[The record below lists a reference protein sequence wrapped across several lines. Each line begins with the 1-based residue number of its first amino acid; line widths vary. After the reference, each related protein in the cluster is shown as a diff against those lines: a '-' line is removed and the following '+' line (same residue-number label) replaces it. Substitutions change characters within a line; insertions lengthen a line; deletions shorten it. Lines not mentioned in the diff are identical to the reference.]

1 LHSKATL
8 RKFIRHPADV
18 PIKIALDWV
27 ADDHTLHPC
36 DSLGNVGLGGLAF
49 KSPRALLIGQT
60 VGISFPLLNEHHSLR
75 GKVVWNQKSGQ
86 GFEIGLQ
93 FDDPDELY
101 QCRMI
106 EQICHIQHYRDQI
119 EQQEG
124 RKLSREQAASE
135 WIARYAKDFP
145 ALKHDPK

>member
-1 LHSKATL
+1 MQSKATL

-18 PIKIALDWV
+18 PIRITLDWV
-27 ADDHTLHPC
+27 ADDDSPHPC
-36 DSLGNVGLGGLAF
+36 DSLDNVGLGGLAF

-60 VGISFPLLNEHHSLR
+60 VRISFPLLDPQQSLS
-75 GKVVWNQKSGQ
+75 GKVVWNRQSGDAY
-86 GFEIGLQ
+86 EIGLQ

-106 EQICHIQHYRDQI
+106 EQICHIQHYRD
-119 EQQEG
+119 EVERLEG

-135 WIARYAKDFP
+135 WIARFASDFP
-145 ALKHDPK
+145 AIRDDD